1 MKSINVNVINEM
13 DLKGDEI
20 WDLLDSLESN
30 EDISSKILPE
40 ISLENKCIGC
50 NSINL
55 EFDNSKGIVVCLDC
69 SLINRELLDR
79 NPDWNNFKDGKNTE
93 SRCGCPTNYF
103 LPKSSLGTK
112 VTNGRFSRIS
122 MLEKWGQMPYK
133 ERSLLNVLQDIE
145 IKCKAKNVSKSIIEN
160 AKILFKHINDS
171 KHLEGLNEGKNI
183 IIRGLNRICLIAA
196 CVFNGATLQNIPLS
210 PKEIGDIFTISEKQ
224 VTRGC
229 RKFRDILKTHD
240 VLQYIKSSQSHDFI
254 ARKAYVNKL
263 NLESSH
269 IDVSKKIARN
279 VKRLD
284 IAPDHQPR
292 SIAAG
297 SVMLMSHIL
306 DLNISKKNISE
317 TFRIS
322 QVTIMKTYR
331 KIFSYRKVL
340 IDDYACQ
347 KIINLMKI
355 KEGTMKTVKEE
366 ELKKQIILDKNEE
379 ELKKQLILDK
389 KEDLIDTDTD
399 SDNINNL
406 NIKIEDYLNI
416 KIEDYLNI
424 SESPKKEKK
433 EKKHGSSV
441 RNDKKTSLIS
451 RYI

>member
-1 MKSINVNVINEM
+1 MKSIDIDAI

-20 WDLLDSLESN
+20 WDLLDSLETN
-30 EDISSKILPE
+30 EPNKEDSKSCEIL
-40 ISLENKCIGC
+40 LDNKCKGC
-50 NSINL
+50 ESTNL
-55 EFDNSKGIVVCLDC
+55 EYDSSNGIVVCLDC

-79 NPDWNNFKDGKNTE
+79 NPDWNNFKDGKNTV

-112 VTNGRFSRIS
+112 VKNGRFSRIS

-145 IKCKAKNVSKSIIEN
+145 RKCKKKNVSSSVIEN

-171 KHLEGLNEGKNI
+171 KHMEGINKGKNI
-183 IIRGLNRICLIAA
+183 IIRGLNRQCLISA
-196 CVFNGATLQNIPLS
+196 CVFNGANLQNTPLS
-210 PKEIGDIFTISEKQ
+210 TKEIGEIFGINEKQ

-240 VLQYIKSSQSHDFI
+240 VLQYIKSSQSGDFI

-263 NLESSH
+263 NLEVSH

-297 SVMLMSHIL
+297 SVLLMANVL

-331 KIFSYRKVL
+331 KIFPYRKAL
-340 IDDYACQ
+340 IDDNACLQ
-347 KIINLMKI
+347 ILEIIKKK
-355 KEGTMKTVKEE
+355 KEM
-366 ELKKQIILDKNEE
+366 KNEKE
-379 ELKKQLILDK
+379 KEMKNEKEKEMKKELIDTESDNVINIEVK
-389 KEDLIDTDTD
+389 KEDYTEEEEVIVV
-399 SDNINNL
+399 
-406 NIKIEDYLNI
+406 
-416 KIEDYLNI
+416 
-424 SESPKKEKK
+424 KKKK
-433 EKKHGSSV
+433 PVTKK
-441 RNDKKTSLIS
+441 KSLIS

>member
-1 MKSINVNVINEM
+1 MESINIDAI

-20 WDLLDSLESN
+20 WDLLDSLESTELVSEN
-30 EDISSKILPE
+30 ISSE
-40 ISLENKCIGC
+40 ISIENKCTGC

-55 EFDNSKGIVVCLDC
+55 DFDSSRGIVVCLDC

-79 NPDWNNFKDGKNTE
+79 NPDWNNFKDGKNTV

-112 VTNGRFSRIS
+112 VKNGRFSRIS

-145 IKCKAKNVSKSIIEN
+145 RKCKARNVTGSIIEN

-171 KHLEGLNEGKNI
+171 KHIEGLNEGKNI
-183 IIRGLNRICLIAA
+183 IIRGLNRQCLIAA

-210 PKEIGDIFTISEKQ
+210 PKEISEIFNISEKQ

-229 RKFRDILKTHD
+229 RKFRDILKKHD

-254 ARKAYVNKL
+254 ARKAYVKKL
-263 NLESSH
+263 NLENSH
-269 IDVSKKIARN
+269 IDVAKKIARN
-279 VKRLD
+279 VKKLD

-331 KIFSYRKVL
+331 KIFPYRKVL
-340 IDDYACQ
+340 INDCACQ
-347 KIINLMKI
+347 KIINIMK
-355 KEGTMKTVKEE
+355 
-366 ELKKQIILDKNEE
+366 
-379 ELKKQLILDK
+379 K
-389 KEDLIDTDTD
+389 KEDDMKSSKELIDSD
-399 SDNINNL
+399 SDMLVNL
-406 NIKIEDYLNI
+406 NIKKEDYINTSDSSI
-416 KIEDYLNI
+416 
-424 SESPKKEKK
+424 KEKK
-433 EKKHGSSV
+433 LNNKPNK
-441 RNDKKTSLIS
+441 NSLIN

>member
-1 MKSINVNVINEM
+1 MESINIDAI

-20 WDLLDSLESN
+20 WDLLDSLEST
-30 EDISSKILPE
+30 EFISEELSSE
-40 ISLENKCIGC
+40 ISIENKCTGC

-55 EFDNSKGIVVCLDC
+55 DFDSQNGIVVCLDC

-79 NPDWNNFKDGKNTE
+79 NPDWNNFKDGKNTV

-112 VTNGRFSRIS
+112 VKNGRFSRIS

-145 IKCKAKNVSKSIIEN
+145 RKCKARNVSSSIIEN

-171 KHLEGLNEGKNI
+171 KHMEGINEGKNI

-210 PKEIGDIFTISEKQ
+210 PKEISEIFNINEKQ

-240 VLQYIKSSQSHDFI
+240 VLQYIKSSQSGDFI

-263 NLESSH
+263 NLEVSH

-297 SVMLMSHIL
+297 SVLLMANVL

-331 KIFSYRKVL
+331 KIFPYRKAL
-340 IDDYACQ
+340 IDDNACLQ
-347 KIINLMKI
+347 ILEIIKKK
-355 KEGTMKTVKEE
+355 KEM
-366 ELKKQIILDKNEE
+366 KNEKE
-379 ELKKQLILDK
+379 KEKEKEKEMKNEKEKEMKKELIDTESDNVINIEVK
-389 KEDLIDTDTD
+389 KEDYTEEEEVIVV
-399 SDNINNL
+399 
-406 NIKIEDYLNI
+406 
-416 KIEDYLNI
+416 
-424 SESPKKEKK
+424 KKKK
-433 EKKHGSSV
+433 PVTKK
-441 RNDKKTSLIS
+441 KSLIS